1 MKIPTPITIGIL
13 FAFSLFCLAKAEQV
27 LTIVSKPAPQFTAEA
42 VVDDEIKKI
51 SLSDYE
57 GKNKIL
63 VFYPADFSFIC
74 PTELFAFQEKV
85 EEFNK
90 RNAVIL
96 AISVDQVYT
105 HQKWLEI
112 PRNQGGVQ
120 GISYPLISDVKKEIS
135 RAYGTLHE
143 EQGNAFRGVFIIDKN
158 NIVQAATIYNESVG
172 RDISEVLRVLDA
184 VLFAQE
190 HGQVCPANWHKGQ
203 NGMDATQD
211 GLKEYLK
218 DQNETQNNETQKEE
232 IYEHA

>member
-1 MKIPTPITIGIL
+1 MKIRSSIKISIL
-13 FAFSLFCLAKAEQV
+13 FAFALFCLAKAEEIHTLV
-27 LTIVSKPAPQFTAEA
+27 GKTAPQFTAEA

-51 SLSDYE
+51 SLSDYD

-74 PTELFAFQEKV
+74 PTELFAFQEKA

-96 AISVDQVYT
+96 GISVDQVYT

-135 RAYGTLHE
+135 PAYGTLNE
-143 EQGNAFRGVFIIDKN
+143 EHGNAFRGVFVIDKN
-158 NIVQAATIYNESVG
+158 NIVQAVIIYNESIG
-172 RDISEVLRVLDA
+172 RDITEVLRVLDA
-184 VLFAQE
+184 VLFTQE
-190 HGQVCPANWHKGQ
+190 HGQVCPANWAKGQ
-203 NGMDATQD
+203 NGITATQN
-211 GLKEYLK
+211 GLKDYLK
-218 DQNETQNNETQKEE
+218 ENEENHKEQTHE
-232 IYEHA
+232 PE

>member
-1 MKIPTPITIGIL
+1 MAKEKVMKQSIRIGIL
-13 FAFSLFCLAKAEQV
+13 LAFALFCMINAEEV
-27 LTIVSKPAPQFTAEA
+27 LTLVGQQAPAFTAEA
-42 VVDDEIKKI
+42 VVDDEIKKV

-74 PTELFAFQEKV
+74 PTELFAFQEKI

-120 GISYPLISDVKKEIS
+120 GISYPLVSDVKKEIS
-135 RAYGTLHE
+135 RAYGTLNE
-143 EQGNAFRGVFIIDKN
+143 VQGNAFRGVFVIDKN
-158 NIVQAATIYNESVG
+158 NIVQAAIVYNDSIG
-172 RDISEVLRVLDA
+172 RDIPEILRVLDA
-184 VLFAQE
+184 VLFTQE
-190 HGQVCPANWHKGQ
+190 HGQVCPANWAKGQ
-203 NGMDATQD
+203 NGMTATQN

-218 DQNETQNNETQKEE
+218 EEEHAKEE
-232 IYEHA
+232 ENHEHA

>member
-1 MKIPTPITIGIL
+1 MKMRSSIRISFI
-13 FAFSLFCLAKAEQV
+13 FALALFCLAKADEIIPLV
-27 LTIVSKPAPQFTAEA
+27 GKSAPQFTADA
-42 VVDDEIKKI
+42 VVDDEIKKV

-74 PTELFAFQEKV
+74 PTELFAFQEKS

-96 AISVDQVYT
+96 GISVDQVYT

-135 RAYGTLHE
+135 RAYGTLNE
-143 EQGNAFRGVFIIDKN
+143 EHGNAFRGIFVIDKN
-158 NIVQAATIYNESVG
+158 NIVQAVIIYNESIG
-172 RDISEVLRVLDA
+172 RDITEVLRVLDA
-184 VLFAQE
+184 MIFTQE
-190 HGQVCPANWHKGQ
+190 HGQVCPANWAKGQ
-203 NGMDATQD
+203 EGITATQD
-211 GLKEYLK
+211 GLKEYLNK
-218 DQNETQNNETQKEE
+218 DKNEENQKEE
-232 IYEHA
+232 THEHA

>member
-1 MKIPTPITIGIL
+1 MKIRSKLALMLFTI
-13 FAFSLFCLAKAEQV
+13 ALFCLANAEPV
-27 LTIVSKPAPQFTAEA
+27 TIVGTPAPQFTAEG
-42 VVDDEIKKI
+42 VVDDEIKKV
-51 SLSDYE
+51 SLSDYD

-74 PTELFAFQEKV
+74 PTELFAFQEKI

-135 RAYGTLHE
+135 RAYGTLNEDH
-143 EQGNAFRGVFIIDKN
+143 GNAFRGVFVIDKN
-158 NIVQAATIYNESVG
+158 NVIQAAIIYNESIG
-172 RDISEVLRVLDA
+172 RDIAEVLRVLDA
-184 VLFAQE
+184 VLFTQE
-190 HGQVCPANWHKGQ
+190 HGQVCPANWAKGHNGMTATQ
-203 NGMDATQD
+203 NGLKDY
-211 GLKEYLK
+211 LKE
-218 DQNETQNNETQKEE
+218 EEKEE
-232 IYEHA
+232 KAHEPV